1 VLVLGVANAAGETI
15 YLTTEQNVPLG
26 AAVF

>member
-15 YLTTEQNVPLG
+15 YLTTQQDVSLG
-26 AAVF
+26 GAVF